1 MLLVVSEVSFLV
13 VSEHETVIGQDP
25 NALLEKKFKGDL
37 LEDVKK
43 DSSFTKKEIVVDL
56 NQ

>member
-1 MLLVVSEVSFLV
+1 MVVEYQSVM
-13 VSEHETVIGQDP
+13 GQDP

-43 DSSFTKKEIVVDL
+43 DSSFTKKDVVVDL